1 MHNEKSPLARQTISV
16 DIGRGSVEQYE
27 VEDWWDHLAGNS
39 WQSMEFLGNW
49 ACKNYNL
56 RVGIENLPVDDEVLY
71 GKIDGLGY
79 LVHVSEIV
87 KG

>member
-1 MHNEKSPLARQTISV
+1 MHNSTSTLAWKTITV
-16 DIGRGSVEQYE
+16 DIGKGPEQYE

-39 WQSMEFLGNW
+39 YSSYEFLGNW
-49 ACKNYNL
+49 ACKNYVA
-56 RVGIENLPVDDEVLY
+56 RVVGKGLPQDDEVLY

>member
-1 MHNEKSPLARQTISV
+1 MHSEKSPLAWQTISV

-39 WQSMEFLGNW
+39 PYAMEFLGNW
-49 ACKNYNL
+49 ACKNYIA
-56 RVGIENLPVDDEVLY
+56 RVAARGLPQDDEVLY
-71 GKIDGLGY
+71 GKIGGLGH
-79 LVHVSEIV
+79 LVHLSEIV